1 MSTLSPIK
9 ESEQT
14 ARERSVSGFS
24 LPLDPL
30 LTLAAIGLGI
40 CSIVTLKAAT
50 VENPTGNPAY
60 YYERQIVYLV
70 LGFVVMAA
78 VARLDYRWL
87 KQFRRGIYS
96 FLILAILAVLALGSP
111 VGGSTRAISLP
122 LFSFQS
128 SEIGKVLL
136 IVFLAAFLTERARSL
151 RDRDTTIKT
160 LALALVPTIL
170 VFKEPDIGSG
180 LVYLAIA
187 LCILFVAGVPWRHI
201 ATIFVAAVLV
211 LVVVLAVGPALGFHV
226 LSRYQMQRLT
236 GFLHPN
242 TVTNTSH
249 GAYQQLQAK
258 IAVGSGRQVG
268 LPKPSTS
275 DFTYLP
281 EHETDFVFASL
292 SLEHGFVGGALVLSL
307 YALLIWRS
315 LRILTMA
322 KDLFGSLIAAGVAA
336 MLMVQVFVNVGVAT
350 GILPVTGIT
359 LPLMSYGGSSVLTTM
374 LSLGLLQSIY
384 LRARCADSLKG
395 RVLRW

>member
-1 MSTLSPIK
+1 MSALSPIT

-14 ARERSVSGFS
+14 TRERATGGIS

-40 CSIVTLKAAT
+40 CSVLTLKAAT
-50 VENPTGNPAY
+50 RSNVTGNPAY

-70 LGFVVMAA
+70 LGLLAMAL
-78 VARLDYRWL
+78 VARLDYGWL
-87 KQFRRGIYS
+87 KQFRRGIYA
-96 FLILAILAVLALGSP
+96 FMILAILAVLAIGSEA
-111 VGGSTRAISLP
+111 GGSTRAISLP

-180 LVYLAIA
+180 LVYLTIA
-187 LCILFVAGVPWRHI
+187 FVILFVAGVPWRHI
-201 ATIFVAAVLV
+201 ALILLAAVLV
-211 LVVVLAVGPALGFHV
+211 LVVVLAVAPAFGVQL
-226 LSRYQMQRLT
+226 LSKYQLERLT

-242 TVTNTSH
+242 SIKSS
-249 GAYQQLQAK
+249 GLAYQQLQAK
-258 IAVGSGRQVG
+258 LAIGSGRQAG
-268 LPKPSTS
+268 MGHLPNSV
-275 DFTYLP
+275 FTYLP

-292 SLEHGFVGGALVLSL
+292 SLEHGFIGGALVLSL

-315 LRILTMA
+315 LRILTIA

-336 MLMVQVFVNVGVAT
+336 MLMAQVFVNVGVAI

-374 LSLGLLQSIY
+374 LAIGLLQSIY
-384 LRARCADSLKG
+384 LRARSADSLKG